1 MPHFVQI
8 RGREARYSSLVT
20 GAAVCAYLEIQ
31 CKSSGGHF
39 NTSDSKQAFSH
50 GMLSLVNRYGFT
62 FLRHRNT
69 IIKILIYYNA
79 KGGKMSRGI
88 CHRKRK
94 QRLNCFLRF
103 LISISQL
110 VINYSIPHHRGK
122 AYSINMYGF
131 TKNSAKFPD
140 ST

>member
-31 CKSSGGHF
+31 CKSSGGNF

-69 IIKILIYYNA
+69 IIKILAYYNA
-79 KGGKMSRGI
+79 NGEGCQGDLSQ
-88 CHRKRK
+88 KRK
-94 QRLNCFLRF
+94 QRFSCFLRF
-103 LISISQL
+103 LISFSQL
-110 VINYSIPHHRGK
+110 VINYNIPHHRGK
-122 AYSINMYGF
+122 AYSIH
-131 TKNSAKFPD
+131 TA
-140 ST
+140 